1 MPRKTRALSGAAQDA
16 YFRRVLKTCAALPAE
31 EREQL
36 VRRLRQEIAQLRLR
50 VVRTAEPADVSHA
63 TPMPPSSEPVA
74 DQTVSPHQA
83 ETPLPTWANL
93 DFGPPAP
100 PAYDAAPAF
109 DPYSPNVIVV
119 LRKGGR
125 EAALRALDAIESLDN
140 LRLLAR
146 EQRLSVSADLSS
158 AAELRAA
165 IVAAAERR
173 VANRLAAAS

>member
-16 YFRRVLKTCAALPAE
+16 YFRRVLKTYASLSTE
-31 EREQL
+31 ERDTL
-36 VRRLRQEIAQLRLR
+36 VRRLRGEIAQLRLR
-50 VVRTAEPADVSHA
+50 VIATGAPATDAPDTSHA
-63 TPMPPSSEPVA
+63 TQRVSAQNEKA
-74 DQTVSPHQA
+74 DQA
-83 ETPLPTWANL
+83 EPPPQTEPSGAEPEPL
-93 DFGPPAP
+93 AP
-100 PAYDAAPAF
+100 PADRAAPPF

-119 LRKGGR
+119 LRKAGR
-125 EAALRALDAIESLDN
+125 EAALRALTAIDSPDD

-146 EQRLSVSADLSS
+146 EQRLGVSAELSS